1 MRALLTASLLVLG
14 LLLAAGAL
22 GSPRARQAAAAELVE
37 NRSFEIWD
45 AGEPLGW
52 SASGN
57 VTAVSTP
64 SVSGSAARIDGAGSL
79 SQYVA
84 ATPGTVYT
92 GSVQA
97 VAATGSSQLS
107 LRLTFLNSGLQE
119 VVLPVE
125 TTILA
130 PSSFTSI
137 QVVATAP
144 AGAAYV
150 GMRLAVSPLGAGA
163 AAVFDDASLDDAPQP
178 SPTPTFTPTA
188 TNTATPTPTST
199 GTQTPMP
206 GATPVRPGIRTS
218 TPPRGTVSKPGVA
231 IPGPTGREPGEEL
244 LQNPGFE
251 FIVDGLPLMWAKFGG
266 ILSASPS
273 GIDGSGAAVLISQT
287 DSTKWVHQ
295 LVAVEAGAWYRGGA
309 MGRVTAGS
317 AELSVSI
324 LWYPTFDGDGPSV
337 DGTESLRSP
346 STTWV
351 QLDTGPVQ
359 APPGVRSARFR
370 IMLRSPFPAAAV
382 FDDASFVQVSVPEDS
397 MPMPSAT
404 PAAEMAGTPTPMATA
419 METGTPGVSASPRPV
434 IPLPPRTGSGLWPAL
449 NCSICLSEIM
459 PDPPESGRDGP
470 YEWIEVYNNGSDVVD
485 LGGWYVGDATAMD
498 AIPGPA
504 LLDPGGFLVI
514 RGRSADVGDVPAVIV
529 PDGEI
534 GTGLANDGDVVMLLN
549 PDGEVVDSIAYGADL
564 GGFPAPGAGRSLS
577 RDITTGEWYS
587 KARPS
592 PGMAMATDTPT
603 GSEPGQSLLD
613 RDLAMRPEPAPQR
626 TPWIILGICV
636 TIGVFS
642 APFAIERLR
651 RELRATRGG

>member
-1 MRALLTASLLVLG
+1 MLG

-22 GSPRARQAAAAELVE
+22 GSPRARQAAAAELLE
-37 NRSFEIWD
+37 NGSFEIWD
-45 AGEPLGW
+45 TGEPLGW

-79 SQYVA
+79 SQYVS
-84 ATPGTVYT
+84 ATPGTLYT
-92 GSVQA
+92 GSVHA
-97 VAATGSSQLS
+97 VADTGSAQLS

-119 VVLPVE
+119 VGLPVE
-125 TTILA
+125 TTVLS
-130 PSSFTSI
+130 PSSFTAI

-188 TNTATPTPTST
+188 TNTATPTSTST
-199 GTQTPMP
+199 STRTPTP
-206 GATPVRPGIRTS
+206 GASPSAPGFETPVRPGMRTP
-218 TPPRGTVSKPGVA
+218 TPPRGSTSKPGVA

-244 LQNPGFE
+244 LLNPGFE

-295 LVAVEAGAWYRGGA
+295 LVPVEAGTWYQGRA
-309 MGRVTAGS
+309 MGRVTAGI
-317 AELSVSI
+317 AELSVSV

-337 DGTESLRSP
+337 DGTESSRSP

-351 QLDTGPVQ
+351 QLDTGPIQ
-359 APPGVRSARFR
+359 APPGVRAARFR

-382 FDDASFVQVSVPEDS
+382 FDDASFVQVPAPEDA
-397 MPMPSAT
+397 MPTPWAT
-404 PAAEMAGTPTPMATA
+404 PVTGIAGTPSPMATA
-419 METGTPGVSASPRPV
+419 TETGTPGVSATPRPV
-434 IPLPPRTGSGLWPAL
+434 IPLPPRTGSGLRPAL
-449 NCSICLSEIM
+449 NCSICLTEIM
-459 PDPPESGRDGP
+459 PDPPESGRDGL
-470 YEWIEVYNNGSDVVD
+470 YEWIEVYNNGPGPVD
-485 LGGWYVGDATAMD
+485 LGGWYVGDASAMD
-498 AIPGPA
+498 AIPAPA
-504 LLDPGGFLVI
+504 LLGPGGFLVI
-514 RGRSADVGDVPAVIV
+514 RGRSADLGEVLSVVV

-534 GTGLANDGDVVMLLN
+534 GTGLANDGDLVRLLN
-549 PDGEVVDSIAYGADL
+549 PDGEVVDTIAYGADL
-564 GGFPAPGAGRSLS
+564 GGLPAPGAGRSLS
-577 RDITTGEWYS
+577 RDVVTGEWYS

-592 PGMAMATDTPT
+592 PGMALATDATTPS
-603 GSEPGQSLLD
+603 GPGQSLVD
-613 RDLAMRPEPAPQR
+613 RDLAMRPEPSPQR

-651 RELRATRGG
+651 RELRATRGD